1 MEGVVGRKIRC
12 VWRVW
17 PLICGFLL
25 VSAGSLAAQSN
36 ITVDRVLA
44 EPNLTY
50 GSAAY
55 LALVAAQE
63 ISPDSSPRE
72 AFDTL
77 RRLGPEPSD
86 RIRAGDEIALGAYAH
101 ILMERLGFRGGL
113 LYRIAPG
120 PRYAARWLQRTRI
133 VEPPALPGMR
143 LSGARALRI
152 LERAARYREGER
164 LW

>member
-1 MEGVVGRKIRC
+1 MGRNVWC
-12 VWRVW
+12 VWL
-17 PLICGFLL
+17 PICGFLV
-25 VSAGSLAAQSN
+25 VSAGSLAGQSN
-36 ITVDRVLA
+36 ITIDRVLA
-44 EPNLTY
+44 ESNLTY

-63 ISPDSSPRE
+63 ISPDTVPDE
-72 AFDTL
+72 AFDVL
-77 RRLGPEPSD
+77 RQLGPVPSD
-86 RIRAGDEIALGAYAH
+86 RTRADDEIALGAFAH
-101 ILMERLGFRGGL
+101 MLMEHLGFRGGV
-113 LYRIAPG
+113 LYRLAPG

-133 VEPPALPGMR
+133 AEPPVMPGMR